1 MVINFEIEKVDIM
14 QSMFNNINRA
24 REVLQ
29 GKIVNTPTLKLNED
43 DIQQILPHNADV
55 SIKLELFQQTG
66 SFKARGVAIGLE
78 TLEEDKKA
86 QGIVTVTG
94 GNHGIATAWGA
105 SQYHIS
111 AKIIMPK
118 TADPFRINK
127 CRSLGAEVILAEN
140 VDDAFAKLDEIE
152 KDENRFVLH
161 PFNQE
166 NMIIGSATCCAEI
179 LDQMGDIDILII
191 PIGGGGLIGGM
202 AHYLE
207 QINSSVELLG
217 VEPTGADSFAQ
228 SLESDS
234 AVRINKVET
243 IADSLGAPMAMDFS
257 FNIAKKR
264 VNQVE
269 KVTDDEIRR
278 AMITMRDRLGFI
290 VEPAC
295 ATSLAG
301 LLERYKKKCEGKKV
315 GIIACGS
322 NISFER
328 YNELLKDFKD

>member
-1 MVINFEIEKVDIM
+1 
-14 QSMFNNINRA
+14 MFNNIDGA
-24 REVLQ
+24 REVLR
-29 GKIVNTPTLKLNED
+29 GKIVNTPILKLNED
-43 DIQQILPHNADV
+43 DLHEILPDNSEV

-78 TLEEDKKA
+78 FLEGHKKEK
-86 QGIVTVTG
+86 GIVTVTG

-105 SQYHIS
+105 SKYGIS
-111 AKIIMPK
+111 AKIVMPK
-118 TADPFRINK
+118 TADPFRIEK

-140 VDDAFAKLDEIE
+140 VDDAFRKLDEIE

-166 NMIIGSATCCAEI
+166 NMIVGAATCCAEI
-179 LDQMGDIDILII
+179 IDQMGDIDMLII

-217 VEPTGADSFAQ
+217 VEPTGADSFTK
-228 SLESDS
+228 SLENSS
-234 AVRINKVET
+234 AVRIHKVDT

-264 VNQVE
+264 VSQVE
-269 KVTDDEIRR
+269 KVTDDEIRNS
-278 AMITMRDRLGFI
+278 MITMRDRLGFI

-301 LLERYKKKCEGKKV
+301 LVERYKNKCKGKKV

-328 YNELLKDFKD
+328 YNEILKDF

>member
-1 MVINFEIEKVDIM
+1 
-14 QSMFNNINRA
+14 MFNNIDRA

-29 GKIVNTPTLKLNED
+29 GKIVNTPTLELNED
-43 DIQQILPHNADV
+43 DLREILPDNSEV

-78 TLEEDKKA
+78 TLEKDKKV

-105 SQYHIS
+105 SQYGIS

-118 TADPFRINK
+118 TADPFRIDK
-127 CRSLGAEVILAEN
+127 CKNLGAEVILAEN
-140 VDDAFAKLDEIE
+140 VDDAFRRLDEIE
-152 KDENRFVLH
+152 KEENRFVLH

-202 AHYLE
+202 AHYLD

-217 VEPTGADSFAQ
+217 VEPVGADSFTK
-228 SLESDS
+228 SLEKKS
-234 AVRINKVET
+234 AVRINKVDT
-243 IADSLGAPMAMDFS
+243 IADSLGAPMAMEFS

-264 VNQVE
+264 VSQVE
-269 KVTDDEIRR
+269 KVTDDEIRN

-301 LLERYKKKCEGKKV
+301 LQERYKKKCEGKKV

-322 NISFER
+322 NISFDR
-328 YNELLKDFKD
+328 YNEILKDYRS

>member
-1 MVINFEIEKVDIM
+1 
-14 QSMFNNINRA
+14 MFNNIDGA
-24 REVLQ
+24 REVLR
-29 GKIVNTPTLKLNED
+29 GKIVNTPILKLNED
-43 DIQQILPHNADV
+43 DLHEILPDNSEV

-78 TLEEDKKA
+78 FLEGHKKEK
-86 QGIVTVTG
+86 GIVTVTG

-105 SQYHIS
+105 SKYGIS
-111 AKIIMPK
+111 AKIVMPK
-118 TADPFRINK
+118 TADPFRIEK

-140 VDDAFAKLDEIE
+140 VDDAFRKLDEIE

-166 NMIIGSATCCAEI
+166 NMIVGAATCCAEI
-179 LDQMGDIDILII
+179 IDQMGDIDILII

-217 VEPTGADSFAQ
+217 VEPTGADSFTK
-228 SLESDS
+228 SLENRG
-234 AVRINKVET
+234 AVRINKVDT

-264 VNQVE
+264 VSQVE
-269 KVTDDEIRR
+269 RVTDDEIRN

-301 LLERYKKKCEGKKV
+301 LVERYKNKCKGKKV

-328 YNELLKDFKD
+328 YNEILKDF

>member
-1 MVINFEIEKVDIM
+1 
-14 QSMFNNINRA
+14 MFNNIDRA

-29 GKIVNTPTLKLNED
+29 GKIVNTPTLELNED
-43 DIQQILPHNADV
+43 DLREILPDNSEV
-55 SIKLELFQQTG
+55 SIQLELFQQTG

-105 SQYHIS
+105 SQYGIS

-118 TADPFRINK
+118 TADPFRIDK
-127 CRSLGAEVILAEN
+127 CKNLGAEVILAEN
-140 VDDAFAKLDEIE
+140 VDDAFRRLDEIE
-152 KDENRFVLH
+152 KEENRFVLH

-202 AHYLE
+202 AHYLD

-217 VEPTGADSFAQ
+217 VEPVGADSFTK
-228 SLESDS
+228 SLEKKS
-234 AVRINKVET
+234 AVRINKVDT
-243 IADSLGAPMAMDFS
+243 IADSLGAPMAMEFS

-264 VNQVE
+264 VSQVE
-269 KVTDDEIRR
+269 RVTDDEIRN

-301 LLERYKKKCEGKKV
+301 LQERYKKKCEGKKV

-322 NISFER
+322 NISFDR
-328 YNELLKDFKD
+328 YNQILKDYRS

>member
-1 MVINFEIEKVDIM
+1 
-14 QSMFNNINRA
+14 MFNNIDRA

-29 GKIVNTPTLKLNED
+29 GKIVNTPTLQLNED
-43 DIQQILPHNADV
+43 DLREILPDNSEV

-78 TLEEDKKA
+78 TLEKDKKA

-105 SQYHIS
+105 SQYGIS

-118 TADPFRINK
+118 TADPFRIDK
-127 CRSLGAEVILAEN
+127 CKNLGAEVILAEN
-140 VDDAFAKLDEIE
+140 VDDAFRRLDEIE
-152 KDENRFVLH
+152 KEENRFVLH

-202 AHYLE
+202 AHYLD

-217 VEPTGADSFAQ
+217 VEPVGADSFTK
-228 SLESDS
+228 SLEKKS
-234 AVRINKVET
+234 AVRINKVDT
-243 IADSLGAPMAMDFS
+243 IADSLGAPMAMEFS

-264 VNQVE
+264 VSQVE
-269 KVTDDEIRR
+269 KVTDDEIRN

-301 LLERYKKKCEGKKV
+301 LQERYKKKCEGKKV

-322 NISFER
+322 NISFDR
-328 YNELLKDFKD
+328 YNEILKDYRS

>member
-1 MVINFEIEKVDIM
+1 
-14 QSMFNNINRA
+14 MFNNIDRA

-29 GKIVNTPTLKLNED
+29 GKIVNTPTLELNED
-43 DIQQILPHNADV
+43 DLREILPDNSEV

-78 TLEEDKKA
+78 TLEKDKKA

-105 SQYHIS
+105 SQYGIS

-118 TADPFRINK
+118 TADPFRIDK
-127 CRSLGAEVILAEN
+127 CKNLGAEVILAEN
-140 VDDAFAKLDEIE
+140 VDDAFRRLDEIE
-152 KDENRFVLH
+152 KEENRFVLH

-202 AHYLE
+202 AHYLD

-217 VEPTGADSFAQ
+217 VEPVGADSFTK
-228 SLESDS
+228 SLEKKS
-234 AVRINKVET
+234 AVRINKVDT

-264 VNQVE
+264 VSQVE
-269 KVTDDEIRR
+269 RVTDDEIRD

-301 LLERYKKKCEGKKV
+301 LQERYKKKCEGKKV

-322 NISFER
+322 NISFDR
-328 YNELLKDFKD
+328 YNEILKDYRS

>member
-1 MVINFEIEKVDIM
+1 
-14 QSMFNNINRA
+14 MFNNIDRA

-29 GKIVNTPTLKLNED
+29 GKIVNTPTLELNED
-43 DIQQILPHNADV
+43 DLREILPDNSEV

-105 SQYHIS
+105 SQYGIS

-118 TADPFRINK
+118 TADPFRIDK
-127 CRSLGAEVILAEN
+127 CKNLGAEVILAEN
-140 VDDAFAKLDEIE
+140 VDDAFRRLDEIE

-179 LDQMGDIDILII
+179 IDQMGDIDILII

-202 AHYLE
+202 AHYLD

-217 VEPTGADSFAQ
+217 VEPLGADSFTK
-228 SLESDS
+228 SLENNG
-234 AVRINKVET
+234 AVRIHKVDT
-243 IADSLGAPMAMDFS
+243 IADSLGAPMAMEFS

-264 VNQVE
+264 VGQVE
-269 KVTDDEIRR
+269 KVTDDEIRK
-278 AMITMRDRLGFI
+278 AMITIRERLGFI

-301 LLERYKKKCEGKKV
+301 LQERYKKKCEGKKV

-322 NISFER
+322 NISFDR
-328 YNELLKDFKD
+328 YNEILKDYRS

>member
-1 MVINFEIEKVDIM
+1 
-14 QSMFNNINRA
+14 MFNNIDRA

-29 GKIVNTPTLKLNED
+29 GKIVNTPTLELNED
-43 DIQQILPHNADV
+43 DLREILPDNSEV

-78 TLEEDKKA
+78 TLEKDKKA

-105 SQYHIS
+105 SQYGIS

-118 TADPFRINK
+118 TADPFRIDK
-127 CRSLGAEVILAEN
+127 CKNLGAEVILAEN
-140 VDDAFAKLDEIE
+140 VDDAFRRLDEIE

-179 LDQMGDIDILII
+179 IDQMGDIDILII

-202 AHYLE
+202 AHYLD

-217 VEPTGADSFAQ
+217 VEPVGADSFTK
-228 SLESDS
+228 SLEKKS
-234 AVRINKVET
+234 AVRINKVDT
-243 IADSLGAPMAMDFS
+243 IADSLGAPMAMEFS

-264 VNQVE
+264 VSQVE
-269 KVTDDEIRR
+269 RVTDDEIRN

-301 LLERYKKKCEGKKV
+301 LQERYKKKCEGKKV

-322 NISFER
+322 NISFDR
-328 YNELLKDFKD
+328 YNEILKDYRS

>member
-1 MVINFEIEKVDIM
+1 M
-14 QSMFNNINRA
+14 QSMFNNIDRA

-29 GKIVNTPTLKLNED
+29 GKIVNTPTLELNED
-43 DIQQILPHNADV
+43 DLREILPDNSEV

-78 TLEEDKKA
+78 TLEKDKKA

-105 SQYHIS
+105 SQYGIS

-118 TADPFRINK
+118 TADPFRIDK
-127 CRSLGAEVILAEN
+127 CKNLGAEVILAEN
-140 VDDAFAKLDEIE
+140 VDDAFRRLDEIE
-152 KDENRFVLH
+152 KEENRFVLH

-202 AHYLE
+202 AHYLD

-217 VEPTGADSFAQ
+217 VEPVGADSFTK
-228 SLESDS
+228 SLEKKS
-234 AVRINKVET
+234 AVRINKVDT

-264 VNQVE
+264 VSQVE
-269 KVTDDEIRR
+269 RVTDDEIRN

-301 LLERYKKKCEGKKV
+301 LQERYKKKCEGKKV

-322 NISFER
+322 NISFDR
-328 YNELLKDFKD
+328 YNEILNDYRS

>member
-1 MVINFEIEKVDIM
+1 
-14 QSMFNNINRA
+14 MFNNIDRA

-29 GKIVNTPTLKLNED
+29 GKIVNTPTLELNED
-43 DIQQILPHNADV
+43 DLREILPDNSEV

-78 TLEEDKKA
+78 TLEKDKKA

-105 SQYHIS
+105 SQYGIS

-118 TADPFRINK
+118 TADPFRIDK
-127 CRSLGAEVILAEN
+127 CKNLGAEVILAEN
-140 VDDAFAKLDEIE
+140 VDDAFRRLDEIE
-152 KDENRFVLH
+152 KEENRFVLH

-179 LDQMGDIDILII
+179 IDQMGDIDILII

-202 AHYLE
+202 AHYLD

-217 VEPTGADSFAQ
+217 VEPVGADSFTK
-228 SLESDS
+228 SLEKKS
-234 AVRINKVET
+234 AVRINKVDT
-243 IADSLGAPMAMDFS
+243 IADSLGAPMAMEFS

-264 VNQVE
+264 VSQVE
-269 KVTDDEIRR
+269 KVTDDEIRN

-301 LLERYKKKCEGKKV
+301 LQERYKKKCEGKKV

-328 YNELLKDFKD
+328 YNQILKDYRS

>member
-1 MVINFEIEKVDIM
+1 
-14 QSMFNNINRA
+14 MFNNIDRA

-29 GKIVNTPTLKLNED
+29 GKIVNTPTLELNED
-43 DIQQILPHNADV
+43 DFREILPDNSEV

-105 SQYHIS
+105 SQYGIS

-118 TADPFRINK
+118 TADPFRIDK
-127 CRSLGAEVILAEN
+127 CKNLGAEVILAEN
-140 VDDAFAKLDEIE
+140 VDDAFRRLDEIE
-152 KDENRFVLH
+152 KEENRFVLH

-202 AHYLE
+202 AHYLD

-217 VEPTGADSFAQ
+217 VEPVGADSFTK
-228 SLESDS
+228 SLEKKS
-234 AVRINKVET
+234 AVRINKVDT

-264 VNQVE
+264 VSQVE
-269 KVTDDEIRR
+269 KVTDDEIRN

-301 LLERYKKKCEGKKV
+301 LQERYKKKCEGKKV

-322 NISFER
+322 NISFDR
-328 YNELLKDFKD
+328 YNEILKDYRS

>member
-1 MVINFEIEKVDIM
+1 
-14 QSMFNNINRA
+14 MFNNIDRA

-29 GKIVNTPTLKLNED
+29 GKIVNTPTLELNED
-43 DIQQILPHNADV
+43 DLREILPDNSEV

-78 TLEEDKKA
+78 TLEKDKKA

-105 SQYHIS
+105 SQYGIS

-118 TADPFRINK
+118 TADPFRIDK
-127 CRSLGAEVILAEN
+127 CKNLGAEVILAEN
-140 VDDAFAKLDEIE
+140 VDDAFRRLDEIE
-152 KDENRFVLH
+152 KEENRFVLH

-179 LDQMGDIDILII
+179 IDQMGDIDILII

-202 AHYLE
+202 AHYLD

-217 VEPTGADSFAQ
+217 VEPVGADSFTK
-228 SLESDS
+228 SLEKKS
-234 AVRINKVET
+234 AVRINKVDT
-243 IADSLGAPMAMDFS
+243 IADSLGAPMAMEFS

-264 VNQVE
+264 VSQVE
-269 KVTDDEIRR
+269 KVTDDEIRN

-301 LLERYKKKCEGKKV
+301 LQERYKKKCEGKKV

-322 NISFER
+322 NISFDR
-328 YNELLKDFKD
+328 YNEILNDYRS

>member
-1 MVINFEIEKVDIM
+1 
-14 QSMFNNINRA
+14 MFNNIDRA

-29 GKIVNTPTLKLNED
+29 GKIVNTPTLELNED
-43 DIQQILPHNADV
+43 DLREILPDNSEV

-105 SQYHIS
+105 SQYGIS

-118 TADPFRINK
+118 TADPFRIDK
-127 CRSLGAEVILAEN
+127 CKNLGAEVILAEN
-140 VDDAFAKLDEIE
+140 VDDAFRRLDEIE
-152 KDENRFVLH
+152 KEENRFVLH

-202 AHYLE
+202 AHYLD

-217 VEPTGADSFAQ
+217 VEPVGADSFTK
-228 SLESDS
+228 SLEKKS
-234 AVRINKVET
+234 AVRINKVDT
-243 IADSLGAPMAMDFS
+243 IADSLGAPMAMEFS

-264 VNQVE
+264 VSQVE
-269 KVTDDEIRR
+269 RVTDDEIRN

-301 LLERYKKKCEGKKV
+301 LQERYKKKCEGKKV

-322 NISFER
+322 NISFDR
-328 YNELLKDFKD
+328 YNQILKDYRS

>member
-1 MVINFEIEKVDIM
+1 
-14 QSMFNNINRA
+14 MFNNIDGA
-24 REVLQ
+24 REVLR
-29 GKIVNTPTLKLNED
+29 GKIVNTPILKLNED
-43 DIQQILPHNADV
+43 DLHEILPDNSEV

-78 TLEEDKKA
+78 FLEGHKKEK
-86 QGIVTVTG
+86 GIVTVTG

-105 SQYHIS
+105 SKYGIS
-111 AKIIMPK
+111 AKIVMPK
-118 TADPFRINK
+118 TADPFRIEK

-140 VDDAFAKLDEIE
+140 VDDAFRKLDEIE

-166 NMIIGSATCCAEI
+166 NMIVGAATCCAEI
-179 LDQMGDIDILII
+179 IDQMGDIDMLII

-217 VEPTGADSFAQ
+217 VEPTGADSFTK
-228 SLESDS
+228 SLENRG
-234 AVRINKVET
+234 AVRINKVDT

-264 VNQVE
+264 VSQVE
-269 KVTDDEIRR
+269 RVTDDEIRN

-301 LLERYKKKCEGKKV
+301 LVERYKNKCKGKKV

-328 YNELLKDFKD
+328 YNEILKDF

>member
-1 MVINFEIEKVDIM
+1 
-14 QSMFNNINRA
+14 MFNNIDRA

-29 GKIVNTPTLKLNED
+29 GKIVNTPTLELNED
-43 DIQQILPHNADV
+43 DLREILPDNSEV

-78 TLEEDKKA
+78 ILEKDKKA

-105 SQYHIS
+105 SQYGIS

-118 TADPFRINK
+118 TADPFRIDK
-127 CRSLGAEVILAEN
+127 CKNLGAEVILAEN
-140 VDDAFAKLDEIE
+140 VDDAFRRLDEIE
-152 KDENRFVLH
+152 KEENRFVLH

-202 AHYLE
+202 AHYLD

-217 VEPTGADSFAQ
+217 VEPVGADSFTK
-228 SLESDS
+228 SLEKKS
-234 AVRINKVET
+234 AVRINKVDT

-257 FNIAKKR
+257 FNIAKQR
-264 VNQVE
+264 VSQVE
-269 KVTDDEIRR
+269 RVTDDEIRD

-301 LLERYKKKCEGKKV
+301 LQERYKKKCEGKKV

-322 NISFER
+322 NISFDR
-328 YNELLKDFKD
+328 YNEILNDYRS

>member
-1 MVINFEIEKVDIM
+1 M
-14 QSMFNNINRA
+14 QSMFNNIDRA

-29 GKIVNTPTLKLNED
+29 GKIVNTPTLELNED
-43 DIQQILPHNADV
+43 DLREILPDNSEV

-86 QGIVTVTG
+86 KGIVTVRG

-105 SQYHIS
+105 SQYGIS

-118 TADPFRINK
+118 TADPFRIYK
-127 CRSLGAEVILAEN
+127 CKNLGAEVILAEN
-140 VDDAFAKLDEIE
+140 VDDAFRRLDEIE
-152 KDENRFVLH
+152 KEENRFVLH

-179 LDQMGDIDILII
+179 IDQMGDIDILII

-202 AHYLE
+202 AHYLD

-217 VEPTGADSFAQ
+217 VEPIGADSFTK
-228 SLESDS
+228 SLEING
-234 AVRINKVET
+234 AVRIHKVDT
-243 IADSLGAPMAMDFS
+243 IADSLGAPMAMEFS

-264 VNQVE
+264 VSQVE
-269 KVTDDEIRR
+269 KVTDDEIRK
-278 AMITMRDRLGFI
+278 AMITIRERLGFI

-301 LLERYKKKCEGKKV
+301 LQERYKKKCEGKKV

-322 NISFER
+322 NISFDR
-328 YNELLKDFKD
+328 YNEILKDYGS

>member
-1 MVINFEIEKVDIM
+1 
-14 QSMFNNINRA
+14 MFNNIDGA
-24 REVLQ
+24 REVLR
-29 GKIVNTPTLKLNED
+29 GKIVNTPILKLNED
-43 DIQQILPHNADV
+43 DLHEILPDNSEV

-78 TLEEDKKA
+78 FLEGHKKEK
-86 QGIVTVTG
+86 GIVTVTG

-105 SQYHIS
+105 SKYGIS
-111 AKIIMPK
+111 AKIVMPK
-118 TADPFRINK
+118 TADPFRIEK

-140 VDDAFAKLDEIE
+140 VDDAFRKLDEIE

-166 NMIIGSATCCAEI
+166 NMIVGAATCCAEI
-179 LDQMGDIDILII
+179 IDQMGDIDILII

-217 VEPTGADSFAQ
+217 VEPTGADSFTK
-228 SLESDS
+228 SLENRS
-234 AVRINKVET
+234 AVRINKVDT

-264 VNQVE
+264 VSQVE
-269 KVTDDEIRR
+269 RVTDDEIRN

-301 LLERYKKKCEGKKV
+301 LVERYKNKCKGKKV

-328 YNELLKDFKD
+328 YNEILKGF

>member
-1 MVINFEIEKVDIM
+1 
-14 QSMFNNINRA
+14 MFNNIDRA

-29 GKIVNTPTLKLNED
+29 GKIVNTPTLQLNED
-43 DIQQILPHNADV
+43 DLREILPNNSEV

-78 TLEEDKKA
+78 TLEKDKKA

-105 SQYHIS
+105 SQYGIS

-118 TADPFRINK
+118 TADPFRIDK
-127 CRSLGAEVILAEN
+127 CKNLGAEVILAEN
-140 VDDAFAKLDEIE
+140 VDDAFRRLDEIE
-152 KDENRFVLH
+152 KEENRFVLH

-202 AHYLE
+202 AHYLD

-217 VEPTGADSFAQ
+217 VEPVGADSFTK
-228 SLESDS
+228 SLEKKS
-234 AVRINKVET
+234 AVRINKVDT

-264 VNQVE
+264 VSQVE
-269 KVTDDEIRR
+269 RVTDDEIRN

-301 LLERYKKKCEGKKV
+301 LQERYKKKCEGKKV

-322 NISFER
+322 NISFDR
-328 YNELLKDFKD
+328 YNEILNDYRS

>member
-1 MVINFEIEKVDIM
+1 M

-43 DIQQILPHNADV
+43 DIKGILPENADV

-78 TLEEDKKA
+78 TLEKGKKA

-105 SQYHIS
+105 SQYNIS
-111 AKIIMPK
+111 SKIIMPK
-118 TADPFRINK
+118 TADPFRIDK

-179 LDQMGDIDILII
+179 IDQMGDIDILII

-217 VEPTGADSFAQ
+217 VEPTGADSFTQ
-228 SLESDS
+228 SLENDS
-234 AVRINKVET
+234 AVRINKVNT
-243 IADSLGAPMAMDFS
+243 IADSLGAPMAMEFS

-328 YNELLKDFKD
+328 YNEILKDYKD

>member
-1 MVINFEIEKVDIM
+1 
-14 QSMFNNINRA
+14 MFSNINRA

-43 DIQQILPHNADV
+43 DIQEILPHNADV

-78 TLEEDKKA
+78 TLEEDKKE

-105 SQYHIS
+105 SQYNIS
-111 AKIIMPK
+111 SKIIMPK

-166 NMIIGSATCCAEI
+166 NMIIGAATCCAEI
-179 LDQMGDIDILII
+179 IDQMGDIDILII

-228 SLESDS
+228 SLENDS
-234 AVRINKVET
+234 AVRINKVNT
-243 IADSLGAPMAMDFS
+243 IADSLGAPMAMEFS

-322 NISFER
+322 NISFDR
-328 YNELLKDFKD
+328 YNEILKDYKD

>member
-1 MVINFEIEKVDIM
+1 M

-29 GKIVNTPTLKLNED
+29 GKIVNTPSLKLNED
-43 DIQQILPHNADV
+43 DIQEILPHNADV

-105 SQYHIS
+105 SQYNIS

-118 TADPFRINK
+118 TADPFRIDK

-179 LDQMGDIDILII
+179 IDQMGDIDILII
-191 PIGGGGLIGGM
+191 DYMQLITGFDKSESRQQEISYISRSLKALAKELQVPVVALSQLSRAVESRTDHRPIMSDLRESGAIEQDADLIAFIYRDDQYNDDSPDKGTAEVLVRKQRNG
-202 AHYLE
+202 
-207 QINSSVELLG
+207 
-217 VEPTGADSFAQ
+217 PTFTTKLTFLKECTRFENFA
-228 SLESDS
+228 
-234 AVRINKVET
+234 
-243 IADSLGAPMAMDFS
+243 P
-257 FNIAKKR
+257 
-264 VNQVE
+264 
-269 KVTDDEIRR
+269 EI
-278 AMITMRDRLGFI
+278 MH
-290 VEPAC
+290 P
-295 ATSLAG
+295 
-301 LLERYKKKCEGKKV
+301 EGIK
-315 GIIACGS
+315 
-322 NISFER
+322 
-328 YNELLKDFKD
+328 

>member
-1 MVINFEIEKVDIM
+1 
-14 QSMFNNINRA
+14 MFNNIDRA

-29 GKIVNTPTLKLNED
+29 GKIVNTPTLQLNED
-43 DIQQILPHNADV
+43 DLREILPDNSEV

-78 TLEEDKKA
+78 TLEKDKKA
-86 QGIVTVTG
+86 KGIVTVTG

-105 SQYHIS
+105 SQYGIS

-118 TADPFRINK
+118 TADPFRIDK
-127 CRSLGAEVILAEN
+127 CKNLGAEVILAEN
-140 VDDAFAKLDEIE
+140 VDDAFRRLDEIE
-152 KDENRFVLH
+152 KEENRFVLH

-179 LDQMGDIDILII
+179 IDQMGDIDILII

-202 AHYLE
+202 AHYLD

-217 VEPTGADSFAQ
+217 VEPVGADSFTK
-228 SLESDS
+228 SLEKKS
-234 AVRINKVET
+234 AVRINKVDT

-264 VNQVE
+264 VSQVE
-269 KVTDDEIRR
+269 KVTDDEIRN

-301 LLERYKKKCEGKKV
+301 LQERYKKKCEGKKV

-322 NISFER
+322 NISFDR
-328 YNELLKDFKD
+328 YNEILKDYRS

>member
-1 MVINFEIEKVDIM
+1 MCIRD
-14 QSMFNNINRA
+14 R
-24 REVLQ
+24 
-29 GKIVNTPTLKLNED
+29 LNGD
-43 DIQQILPHNADV
+43 DLRKILPDNSEV

-78 TLEEDKKA
+78 ALEEGKKA

-105 SQYHIS
+105 RQYDIS

-127 CRSLGAEVILAEN
+127 CRSLGAQVILAEN

-179 LDQMGDIDILII
+179 IDQMGDIDILII

-207 QINSSVELLG
+207 QVNSSVELLG

-228 SLESDS
+228 SLESNS

-301 LLERYKKKCEGKKV
+301 LLERC
-315 GIIACGS
+315 
-322 NISFER
+322 
-328 YNELLKDFKD
+328 LLYTSPSPRD

>member
-1 MVINFEIEKVDIM
+1 MCIRD
-14 QSMFNNINRA
+14 R
-24 REVLQ
+24 
-29 GKIVNTPTLKLNED
+29 
-43 DIQQILPHNADV
+43 
-55 SIKLELFQQTG
+55 
-66 SFKARGVAIGLE
+66 
-78 TLEEDKKA
+78 
-86 QGIVTVTG
+86 GIVTVTG

-105 SQYHIS
+105 SQYNIS

-118 TADPFRINK
+118 TADPFRIRK

-179 LDQMGDIDILII
+179 IDQMGDIDILII
-191 PIGGGGLIGGM
+191 PIGGGGLIAGM

-228 SLESDS
+228 SLENGS

-328 YNELLKDFKD
+328 YNEILKDYKD

>member
-1 MVINFEIEKVDIM
+1 
-14 QSMFNNINRA
+14 MFNNIDRA

-29 GKIVNTPTLKLNED
+29 GKIVNTPTLELNED
-43 DIQQILPHNADV
+43 DLREILPDNSEV

-78 TLEEDKKA
+78 TLEKDKKA

-105 SQYHIS
+105 SQYGIS

-118 TADPFRINK
+118 TADPFRIDK
-127 CRSLGAEVILAEN
+127 CKNLGAEVILAEN
-140 VDDAFAKLDEIE
+140 VDDAFRRLDEIE
-152 KDENRFVLH
+152 KEENRFVLH

-202 AHYLE
+202 AHYLD

-217 VEPTGADSFAQ
+217 VEPVGADSFTK
-228 SLESDS
+228 SLEKKS
-234 AVRINKVET
+234 AVRINKVDT

-264 VNQVE
+264 VSQVE
-269 KVTDDEIRR
+269 RVTDDEIRN

-301 LLERYKKKCEGKKV
+301 LQERYKKKCEGKKV

-322 NISFER
+322 NISFDR
-328 YNELLKDFKD
+328 YNEILNDYRS

>member
-1 MVINFEIEKVDIM
+1 
-14 QSMFNNINRA
+14 MFNNIDRA

-29 GKIVNTPTLKLNED
+29 GKIVNTPTLELNED
-43 DIQQILPHNADV
+43 DLREILPDNSEV

-78 TLEEDKKA
+78 TLEENKKA

-105 SQYHIS
+105 SQYGIS

-118 TADPFRINK
+118 TADPFRIDK
-127 CRSLGAEVILAEN
+127 CKNLGAEVILAEN
-140 VDDAFAKLDEIE
+140 VDDAFRRLDEIE
-152 KDENRFVLH
+152 KEENRFVLH

-202 AHYLE
+202 AHYLD

-217 VEPTGADSFAQ
+217 VEPVGADSFTK
-228 SLESDS
+228 SLEKKS
-234 AVRINKVET
+234 AVRINKVDT
-243 IADSLGAPMAMDFS
+243 IADSLGAPMAMEFS

-264 VNQVE
+264 VSQVE
-269 KVTDDEIRR
+269 KVTDDEIRN

-301 LLERYKKKCEGKKV
+301 LQERYKKKCEGKKV

-322 NISFER
+322 NISFDR
-328 YNELLKDFKD
+328 YNEILNDYRS

>member
-1 MVINFEIEKVDIM
+1 M

-43 DIQQILPHNADV
+43 DIQEILPENADV

-105 SQYHIS
+105 SKYNIS

-127 CRSLGAEVILAEN
+127 CRSLGAQVILAEN

-152 KDENRFVLH
+152 RDENRFVLH

-179 LDQMGDIDILII
+179 IDQMGDIDILII

-207 QINSSVELLG
+207 QIDSSVELLG
-217 VEPTGADSFAQ
+217 VEPSGADSFAQ

-290 VEPAC
+290 IEPAC

-328 YNELLKDFKD
+328 YNEILKDYKD

>member
-1 MVINFEIEKVDIM
+1 
-14 QSMFNNINRA
+14 MFNNIDRA

-29 GKIVNTPTLKLNED
+29 GKIVNTPTLELNED
-43 DIQQILPHNADV
+43 DLREILPDNSEV

-78 TLEEDKKA
+78 TLEKDKKA

-105 SQYHIS
+105 SQYGIS

-118 TADPFRINK
+118 TADPFRIDK
-127 CRSLGAEVILAEN
+127 CKNLGAEVILAEN
-140 VDDAFAKLDEIE
+140 VDDAFRRLDEIE
-152 KDENRFVLH
+152 KEENRFVLH

-202 AHYLE
+202 AHYLD

-217 VEPTGADSFAQ
+217 VEPVGADSFTK
-228 SLESDS
+228 SLEKKS
-234 AVRINKVET
+234 AVRINKVDT

-264 VNQVE
+264 VSQVE
-269 KVTDDEIRR
+269 KVTDDEIRK

-301 LLERYKKKCEGKKV
+301 LQERYKKKCEGKKV

-322 NISFER
+322 NISFDR
-328 YNELLKDFKD
+328 YNEILNDYRS

>member
-1 MVINFEIEKVDIM
+1 
-14 QSMFNNINRA
+14 MFNNIDRA

-29 GKIVNTPTLKLNED
+29 GKIVNTPTLELNED
-43 DIQQILPHNADV
+43 DLREILPDNSEV

-78 TLEEDKKA
+78 TLEKDKKA

-105 SQYHIS
+105 SQYGIS

-118 TADPFRINK
+118 TADPFRIDK
-127 CRSLGAEVILAEN
+127 CKNLGAEVILAEN
-140 VDDAFAKLDEIE
+140 VDDAFKRLDEIE
-152 KDENRFVLH
+152 KEENRFVLH

-179 LDQMGDIDILII
+179 IDQMGDIDILII

-202 AHYLE
+202 AHYLD

-217 VEPTGADSFAQ
+217 VEPIGADSFTK
-228 SLESDS
+228 SLEKKS
-234 AVRINKVET
+234 AVRINKVDT

-264 VNQVE
+264 VSQVE
-269 KVTDDEIRR
+269 RVTDNEIRN

-301 LLERYKKKCEGKKV
+301 LQERYKKKCEGKKV

-322 NISFER
+322 NISFDR
-328 YNELLKDFKD
+328 YNEILKDYRS

>member
-1 MVINFEIEKVDIM
+1 
-14 QSMFNNINRA
+14 MFNNIDRA

-29 GKIVNTPTLKLNED
+29 GKIVNTPTLELNED
-43 DIQQILPHNADV
+43 DLREILPDNSEV

-78 TLEEDKKA
+78 TLEKDKKA

-105 SQYHIS
+105 SQYGIS

-118 TADPFRINK
+118 TADPFRIDK
-127 CRSLGAEVILAEN
+127 CKNLGAEVILAEN
-140 VDDAFAKLDEIE
+140 VDDAFKRLDQIE
-152 KDENRFVLH
+152 TDENRFVLH

-179 LDQMGDIDILII
+179 IDQMGDIDILII

-202 AHYLE
+202 AHYLG

-217 VEPTGADSFAQ
+217 VEPVGADSFTK
-228 SLESDS
+228 SLENNG
-234 AVRINKVET
+234 AIRIDKVDT
-243 IADSLGAPMAMDFS
+243 IADSLGAPMAMEFS

-264 VNQVE
+264 VGQVE
-269 KVTDDEIRR
+269 KVTDDEIRN
-278 AMITMRDRLGFI
+278 AMIIMRDRLGFI

-301 LLERYKKKCEGKKV
+301 LQERYKKKCEGKKV

-322 NISFER
+322 NISFDR
-328 YNELLKDFKD
+328 YNEILKDYRS

>member
-1 MVINFEIEKVDIM
+1 
-14 QSMFNNINRA
+14 MFNNIDRA

-29 GKIVNTPTLKLNED
+29 GKIVNTPSLELNED
-43 DIQQILPHNADV
+43 DLREILPDNSEV

-105 SQYHIS
+105 SQYGIS

-118 TADPFRINK
+118 TADPFRIDK
-127 CRSLGAEVILAEN
+127 CKNLGAEVILAEN
-140 VDDAFAKLDEIE
+140 VDDAFRRLDEIE

-179 LDQMGDIDILII
+179 IDQMGDIDILII

-202 AHYLE
+202 AHYLD

-217 VEPTGADSFAQ
+217 VEPIGADSFTK
-228 SLESDS
+228 SLENNG
-234 AVRINKVET
+234 AVRIHKVDT
-243 IADSLGAPMAMDFS
+243 IADSLGAPMAMEFS

-264 VNQVE
+264 VGQVE
-269 KVTDDEIRR
+269 KVTDDEIRK
-278 AMITMRDRLGFI
+278 AMITIRERLGFI

-301 LLERYKKKCEGKKV
+301 LQERYKKKCEGKKV

-322 NISFER
+322 NISFDR
-328 YNELLKDFKD
+328 YNEILKDYGS

>member
-1 MVINFEIEKVDIM
+1 
-14 QSMFNNINRA
+14 MFNNIDRA
-24 REVLQ
+24 REVLR
-29 GKIVNTPTLKLNED
+29 GKIVNTPMLNLNED
-43 DIQQILPHNADV
+43 DFHEILPDNSEV

-78 TLEEDKKA
+78 TLEEKKKA

-105 SQYHIS
+105 SQYGIS

-118 TADPFRINK
+118 TADPFRIDK
-127 CRSLGAEVILAEN
+127 CKDLGAEVILAEN
-140 VDDAFAKLDEIE
+140 VNDAFRRLDEIE
-152 KDENRFVLH
+152 KEENRFVLH

-179 LDQMGDIDILII
+179 IDQMGDIDILII

-202 AHYLE
+202 AHYLD

-217 VEPTGADSFAQ
+217 VEPIGADSFTK
-228 SLESDS
+228 SLEKKS
-234 AVRINKVET
+234 AVRINKVDT
-243 IADSLGAPMAMDFS
+243 IADSLGAPMAMEFS

-264 VNQVE
+264 VSQVE
-269 KVTDDEIRR
+269 KVTDDEIRN

-301 LLERYKKKCEGKKV
+301 LQERYKKKCEGKKV

-328 YNELLKDFKD
+328 YNEILKDYRS

>member
-1 MVINFEIEKVDIM
+1 MK
-14 QSMFNNINRA
+14 SLFNNIDRA

-29 GKIVNTPTLKLNED
+29 GKIVNTPTLELNED
-43 DIQQILPHNADV
+43 DLREILPDNSEV

-78 TLEEDKKA
+78 TLEKDKKA

-105 SQYHIS
+105 SQYGIS

-118 TADPFRINK
+118 TADPFRIDK
-127 CRSLGAEVILAEN
+127 CKNLGAEVILAEN
-140 VDDAFAKLDEIE
+140 VDDAFRRLDEIE
-152 KDENRFVLH
+152 KEENRFVLH

-202 AHYLE
+202 AHYLD

-217 VEPTGADSFAQ
+217 VEPVGADSFTK
-228 SLESDS
+228 SLEKKS
-234 AVRINKVET
+234 AVRINKVDT
-243 IADSLGAPMAMDFS
+243 IADSLGAPMAMEFS

-264 VNQVE
+264 VSQVE
-269 KVTDDEIRR
+269 KVTDDEIRN

-301 LLERYKKKCEGKKV
+301 LQERYKKKCEGKKV

-322 NISFER
+322 NISFDR
-328 YNELLKDFKD
+328 YNEILKAYRS

>member
-1 MVINFEIEKVDIM
+1 
-14 QSMFNNINRA
+14 MFNNIDRA

-29 GKIVNTPTLKLNED
+29 GKIVNTPTLELNED
-43 DIQQILPHNADV
+43 DLREILPDNSEV

-78 TLEEDKKA
+78 TLEKDKKA

-105 SQYHIS
+105 SQYGIS

-118 TADPFRINK
+118 TADPFRIDK
-127 CRSLGAEVILAEN
+127 CKNLGAEVILAEN
-140 VDDAFAKLDEIE
+140 VDDAFRRLDEIE
-152 KDENRFVLH
+152 KEENRFVLH

-202 AHYLE
+202 AHYLD

-217 VEPTGADSFAQ
+217 VEPVGADSFTK
-228 SLESDS
+228 SLEKKS
-234 AVRINKVET
+234 AVRINKVDT

-264 VNQVE
+264 VSQVE
-269 KVTDDEIRR
+269 RVTDDEIRN

-301 LLERYKKKCEGKKV
+301 LQERYKKKCEGKKV

-322 NISFER
+322 NISFDR
-328 YNELLKDFKD
+328 YNAILKDYRS

>member
-1 MVINFEIEKVDIM
+1 M
-14 QSMFNNINRA
+14 QSMFNNIDRA

-29 GKIVNTPTLKLNED
+29 GKIVNTPTLELNED
-43 DIQQILPHNADV
+43 DLREILPDNSEV

-78 TLEEDKKA
+78 TLEKDKKA

-105 SQYHIS
+105 SQYGIS

-118 TADPFRINK
+118 TADPFRIDK
-127 CRSLGAEVILAEN
+127 CKNLGAEVILAEN
-140 VDDAFAKLDEIE
+140 VDDAFRRLDEIE
-152 KDENRFVLH
+152 KEENRFVLH

-202 AHYLE
+202 AHYLD

-217 VEPTGADSFAQ
+217 VEPVGADSFTK
-228 SLESDS
+228 SLEKKS
-234 AVRINKVET
+234 AVRINKVDT
-243 IADSLGAPMAMDFS
+243 IADSLGAPMAMEFS

-264 VNQVE
+264 VSQVE
-269 KVTDDEIRR
+269 KVTDDEIRN

-301 LLERYKKKCEGKKV
+301 LQERYKKKCEGKKV

-322 NISFER
+322 NISFDR
-328 YNELLKDFKD
+328 YNEILKDYRS

>member
-1 MVINFEIEKVDIM
+1 M
-14 QSMFNNINRA
+14 QSMFNNIDGA
-24 REVLQ
+24 REVLR
-29 GKIVNTPTLKLNED
+29 GKIVNTPILKLNED
-43 DIQQILPHNADV
+43 DLHEILPDNSEV

-78 TLEEDKKA
+78 FLEGHKKEK
-86 QGIVTVTG
+86 GIVTVTG

-105 SQYHIS
+105 SKYGIS
-111 AKIIMPK
+111 AKIVMPK
-118 TADPFRINK
+118 TADPFRIEK

-140 VDDAFAKLDEIE
+140 VDDAFRKLDEIE

-166 NMIIGSATCCAEI
+166 NMIVGAATCCAEI
-179 LDQMGDIDILII
+179 IDQMGDIDILII

-217 VEPTGADSFAQ
+217 VEPTGADSFTK
-228 SLESDS
+228 SLENRG
-234 AVRINKVET
+234 AVRINKVDT

-264 VNQVE
+264 VSQVE
-269 KVTDDEIRR
+269 RVTDDEIRN

-301 LLERYKKKCEGKKV
+301 LVERYKNKCKGKKV

-328 YNELLKDFKD
+328 YNEILKDF

>member
-1 MVINFEIEKVDIM
+1 
-14 QSMFNNINRA
+14 MFNNIDRA

-29 GKIVNTPTLKLNED
+29 GKIVNTPTLELNED
-43 DIQQILPHNADV
+43 DLREILPDNSEV

-78 TLEEDKKA
+78 TLEKDKKA

-105 SQYHIS
+105 SQYGIS

-118 TADPFRINK
+118 TADPFRIDK
-127 CRSLGAEVILAEN
+127 CKNLGAEVILAEN
-140 VDDAFAKLDEIE
+140 VDDAFRRLDEIE
-152 KDENRFVLH
+152 KEENRFVLH

-202 AHYLE
+202 AHYLD

-217 VEPTGADSFAQ
+217 VEPVGADSFTK
-228 SLESDS
+228 SLEKKS
-234 AVRINKVET
+234 AVRINKVDT
-243 IADSLGAPMAMDFS
+243 IADSLGAPMAMEFS

-264 VNQVE
+264 VSQVE
-269 KVTDDEIRR
+269 RVTDDEIRD

-301 LLERYKKKCEGKKV
+301 LQERYKKKCEGKKV

-322 NISFER
+322 NISFDR
-328 YNELLKDFKD
+328 YNEILNDYRS

>member
-1 MVINFEIEKVDIM
+1 
-14 QSMFNNINRA
+14 MFNNIDRA

-29 GKIVNTPTLKLNED
+29 GKIVNTPTLELNED
-43 DIQQILPHNADV
+43 DFREILPDNSEV

-105 SQYHIS
+105 SQYGIS

-118 TADPFRINK
+118 TADPFRIDK
-127 CRSLGAEVILAEN
+127 CKNLGAEVILAEN
-140 VDDAFAKLDEIE
+140 VDDAFKRLDQIE
-152 KDENRFVLH
+152 TDENRFVLH

-179 LDQMGDIDILII
+179 IDQMGDIDILII

-202 AHYLE
+202 AHYLD

-217 VEPTGADSFAQ
+217 VEPVGADSFTK
-228 SLESDS
+228 SLEKKS
-234 AVRINKVET
+234 AVRINKVDT
-243 IADSLGAPMAMDFS
+243 IADSLGAPMAMEFS

-264 VNQVE
+264 VSQVE
-269 KVTDDEIRR
+269 KVTDDEIRN

-301 LLERYKKKCEGKKV
+301 LQERYKKKCEGKKV

-328 YNELLKDFKD
+328 YNEILKDYRS